1 MMRHQVLKWLGVSTV
16 LPGDSSFHL
25 DLFGSLQFGLF
36 EKLKM
41 MLFSLQRIIL

>member
-1 MMRHQVLKWLGVSTV
+1 LGVSIV

-41 MLFSLQRIIL
+41 MLFSFDLHQGIAKP